1 MSCNN
6 LYVLFD
12 MMSQEKIIVITNH
25 RKNVESR
32 HDLLQ
37 NIGHILIVTIWEKAV
52 YMLVYNNMLL

>member
-1 MSCNN
+1 
-6 LYVLFD
+6 
-12 MMSQEKIIVITNH
+12 MMSQEKKIVITNH

-52 YMLVYNNMLL
+52 YMLVYNNMSL